1 MSETKLTKTKKNEIS
16 KKILDNRIDDIN
28 KLEKDLVKKIQD
40 KDITEVTVIKSL
52 FNMSG
57 TAKNQLERGGEQ
69 LTKADL
75 ISIIIALDS
84 SKLSLIENLQK
95 LTNNDLNKMIRVN
108 IHDRNRL
115 MMATNNC
122 FMNMSIQ
129 DNTSPQVKKTPK
141 KKLLD
146 ESTSENDINRLMM
159 TTNNCFMNMS
169 IQDNAA
175 PQVKKTPKKKLLD
188 ESTSENKIV
197 LFSK

>member
-16 KKILDNRIDDIN
+16 KKILDNRINDIN

-52 FNMSG
+52 FSMSN

-69 LTKADL
+69 FTKADL
-75 ISIIIALDS
+75 IAIIIALDS

-95 LTNNDLNKMIRVN
+95 LTNNDLHKMIRV
-108 IHDRNRL
+108 IIYDTNRY

-129 DNTSPQVKKTPK
+129 DNVTPQVKKTPK

-146 ESTSENDINRLMM
+146 G
-159 TTNNCFMNMS
+159 
-169 IQDNAA
+169 
-175 PQVKKTPKKKLLD
+175 
-188 ESTSENKIV
+188 STSENKIV